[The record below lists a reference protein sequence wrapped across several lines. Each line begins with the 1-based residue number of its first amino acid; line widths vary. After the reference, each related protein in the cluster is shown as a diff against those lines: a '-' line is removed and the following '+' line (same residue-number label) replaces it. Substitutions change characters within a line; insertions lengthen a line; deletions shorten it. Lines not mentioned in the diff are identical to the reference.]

1 MDFVNI
7 SDDEKQI
14 LGLAEEFAAREIKPN
29 AEKYDKLAQFP
40 MDILKKARE
49 VGLANSVIP
58 QAYGG
63 PELSNLLRAQIN
75 EKCARACTG
84 ITGALF
90 LNNLIAEVLLIAGS
104 ETQKKIFLPRMVEGQ
119 IASYCVTEPGAGS
132 DVGNLRTTA
141 VKKGDEYVINGSK
154 TWISNA
160 AVANFF
166 VIFAKTDMNAGHK
179 GLSAFLVEAGT
190 PGLTVGKNLSKLGQ
204 RAFVACELHIESLKV
219 PAKNLLGREGDG
231 FMIAM
236 KAFDGSR
243 PMVGALGVGL
253 SQRCLDESVE
263 YAKKRETMG
272 APLFHHQLIAAKIAD
287 MGMRTHAARLLT
299 YESANRID
307 LGVRN
312 TLQAAYAKTFAT
324 DTAVW
329 CSSEAIQI
337 FGGMGYS
344 TEFPVEKLY
353 RDAKVT
359 QIYEGANE
367 IQRLIMARELTR

>member
-1 MDFVNI
+1 MDFVTTT
-7 SDDEKQI
+7 DDEKQI
-14 LGLAEEFAAREIKPN
+14 LQLADDFATREIKPV

-40 MDILKKARE
+40 MEVMKKARE
-49 VGLANSVIP
+49 LGLANAVIP

-63 PELSNLLRAQIN
+63 PELSNLIRAQIN
-75 EKCARACTG
+75 ERCARACTG

-90 LNNLIAEVLLIAGS
+90 LNNLIAEVLLIAGN
-104 ETQKKIFLPRMVEGQ
+104 ETQKKTYLPRMVEGQ

-132 DVGNLRTTA
+132 DVGALRTTA
-141 VKKGDEYVINGSK
+141 VKKGDEYILNGSK

-160 AVANFF
+160 PVANFF
-166 VIFAKTDMNAGHK
+166 AIFAKTDPAGGHK
-179 GLSAFLVEAGT
+179 GLSVFLAEAGT
-190 PGLTVGKNLSKLGQ
+190 PGLTVGKNLTKLGQ
-204 RAFVACELHIESLKV
+204 RAFPACELHIENVKV
-219 PAKNLLGREGDG
+219 PAKNLLGKEGDG

-243 PMVGALGVGL
+243 PMVAAMGVGL
-253 SQRCLDESVE
+253 SQRCLDEATA
-263 YAKKRETMG
+263 YAKTRQTMG
-272 APLFHHQLIAAKIAD
+272 VPLFHHQLISLKLAE
-287 MGMRTHAARLLT
+287 MGMRTHASRLLT
-299 YESANRID
+299 YESSDRLD
-307 LGVRN
+307 RGVRN

-324 DTAVW
+324 DTAQW
-329 CSSEAIQI
+329 ASSEAIQI

-353 RDAKVT
+353 RDAKVL